1 MTTGVEVQK
10 IWLTLEILLVV
21 GATHKD
27 EVTDVGPSGLIE
39 ASCTLTRNF
48 SM

>member
-10 IWLTLEILLVV
+10 TWVTMEILLVV

-27 EVTDVGPSGLIE
+27 GVTDVGPSGLCKD
-39 ASCTLTRNF
+39 SCTLTRNF